1 MRALRLVPTFR
12 SSCYPSAHTFHE
24 LRKVMG
30 TTKLQI
36 PVPLFHLKFLEL
48 NLPLGVQE
56 LQMGGTSQ

>member
-1 MRALRLVPTFR
+1 
-12 SSCYPSAHTFHE
+12 
-24 LRKVMG
+24 MG

-36 PVPLFHLKFLEL
+36 LVALFHLKFLEL